1 MIYGEN
7 PGSKLSKAQELN
19 IKIIDEKNSMRFL
32 INYKIEVF
40 LFKKLTKSP
49 SFLII
54 KVLSFH

>member
-19 IKIIDEKNSMRFL
+19 IKMIDEKNSMRFL

-40 LFKKLTKSP
+40 YLKN
-49 SFLII
+49 
-54 KVLSFH
+54 